1 MGYGKL
7 PWNESARPTG
17 ACSSPPSAREIGAI
31 LRLSCA
37 ACLRRQLMR
46 STLDGGHQCCVCR
59 NLHMLRLVYGATI
72 KISGSGIA
80 RTNTLQIAMKST
92 AQNPKSY
99 VRLYWIIW
107 GTIILILI
115 TGRMITAIWFPVIA
129 ERLRSSMPLIYF
141 IVIMPYVLIL
151 SVL

>member
-1 MGYGKL
+1 
-7 PWNESARPTG
+7 
-17 ACSSPPSAREIGAI
+17 
-31 LRLSCA
+31 
-37 ACLRRQLMR
+37 
-46 STLDGGHQCCVCR
+46 
-59 NLHMLRLVYGATI
+59 
-72 KISGSGIA
+72 
-80 RTNTLQIAMKST
+80 MKST

-151 SVL
+151 SVLEQFRVSDYVKRQHNKHLPLSNIGFFGFVTSDENFGDPVVNILKSNYKRFMLFSIVVIAALPVLACASWYT

>member
-1 MGYGKL
+1 
-7 PWNESARPTG
+7 
-17 ACSSPPSAREIGAI
+17 
-31 LRLSCA
+31 
-37 ACLRRQLMR
+37 
-46 STLDGGHQCCVCR
+46 
-59 NLHMLRLVYGATI
+59 
-72 KISGSGIA
+72 
-80 RTNTLQIAMKST
+80 MKST

-115 TGRMITAIWFPVIA
+115 TGRMITAIWFPAIA

-151 SVL
+151 SVLEQFRVTDYVKRQHNKHLPLSNIGFFGFVTSNENFGDPVVDILKSNYKRFMLFSIVVIVALPVLACASWYT

>member
-1 MGYGKL
+1 
-7 PWNESARPTG
+7 
-17 ACSSPPSAREIGAI
+17 
-31 LRLSCA
+31 
-37 ACLRRQLMR
+37 
-46 STLDGGHQCCVCR
+46 
-59 NLHMLRLVYGATI
+59 
-72 KISGSGIA
+72 
-80 RTNTLQIAMKST
+80 MKST